1 MSMNAQ
7 ALTGGFSDPVFDS
20 QAVFR
25 LLMNGMSRPGTIQ
38 TVDIDVEQ
46 PQPVGRAAGAIA
58 LALCD
63 ADTPVWL
70 QSDMAR
76 SGAPQWI
83 SFQTGAPMASE
94 KNEARFAFLQAPA
107 GICSCD
113 LFALGTQEYP
123 DRSTTLVIEVASFT
137 DGQPLTLTGPGIKD
151 SVTVKVAG
159 LPEVF
164 LGIWNDNRA
173 LFPRG
178 ADVILT
184 AGDALLCLPR
194 TTRIAGGETAC
205 M

>member
-25 LLMNGMSRPGTIQ
+25 LLMDGMSRPGTIQ
-38 TVDIDVEQ
+38 TVGIDVEQ
-46 PQPVGRAAGAIA
+46 PLPLGRAAGAVA

-70 QSDMAR
+70 QSAMAK

-83 SFQTGAPMASE
+83 AFHTGAPVIQE
-94 KNEARFAFLQAPA
+94 KSDARFAFMQSPA
-107 GICSCD
+107 GICSFG

-123 DRSTTLVIEVASFT
+123 DRSTTLVIEVASLV
-137 DGQPLTLTGPGIKD
+137 DGQPLALSGPGIRDK
-151 SVTVKVAG
+151 VTVKVTG

-164 LGIWNDNRA
+164 LSIWNDNRA

>member
-7 ALTGGFSDPVFDS
+7 ALTGGFSDPVFNS

-25 LLMNGMSRPGTIQ
+25 LLMDGMSHPGTIQ
-38 TVDIDVEQ
+38 TVGIDVEQ
-46 PQPVGRAAGAIA
+46 PAPLGRAAGAVA

-70 QSDMAR
+70 QSGMATA
-76 SGAPQWI
+76 GAPQWI
-83 SFQTGAPMASE
+83 AFHTGAPIAPE

-107 GICSCD
+107 GICSFG

-123 DRSTTLVIEVASFT
+123 DRSTTLVIEVASLA
-137 DGQPLTLTGPGIKD
+137 DGQPLTLSGPGIRD
-151 SVTVKVAG
+151 TVTVNVTG

-164 LGIWNDNRA
+164 LSIWNDNRA

>member
-1 MSMNAQ
+1 MSMNTL
-7 ALTGGFSDPVFDS
+7 ALAGGFSNPVFDS

-25 LLMNGMSRPGTIQ
+25 LLMDGMSRPGTIQ
-38 TVDIDVEQ
+38 TISIDVEQ
-46 PQPVGRAAGAIA
+46 PAPLGRAAGAVA
-58 LALCD
+58 LTLCD

-70 QSDMAR
+70 QPGMAD
-76 SGAPQWI
+76 SSAPQWI
-83 SFQTGAPMASE
+83 AFHTGAPMVRD
-94 KNEARFAFLQAPA
+94 KGNARFAFLQAPA
-107 GICSCD
+107 DTCSFD

-123 DRSTTLVIEVASFT
+123 DRSTTLVIEVASLE
-137 DGQPLTLTGPGIKD
+137 DGQPLTLSGPGIKD
-151 SVTVKVAG
+151 QVTSKVAG

-164 LGIWNDNRA
+164 LSIWNDNRG

-194 TTRIAGGETAC
+194 TTRIVGGDATC